1 VLTRDPNACEDDD
14 APYNTPRC
22 MCQLAPDG
30 GAPLCFFGDSCELPV
45 TCSSDTLSCNYRR
58 QVPTNADPA
67 DDKFNICNTDSDT
80 PERTKAFCTQPTSS
94 ASTADRPLVGEP
106 QKSSTTT
113 VIVVALFV
121 LLAVVVA
128 ALFVVRKAG
137 GGSSDNMEPI
147 SFENRMYDS
156 VHNSQGFNEAV
167 YSDTAGG
174 TAGGTGTSGYTDVN
188 ANGAGGGGGEA
199 AYVDVSPLYSGA
211 ESGDTAPNFAQSGS
225 PSAYFDISPAAAA
238 GGGGAGG
245 MTAAAY
251 MDISPP
257 AAAGGGGG
265 AGSIAGYM
273 DVSAGGFADN
283 LSSDEDV

>member
-1 VLTRDPNACEDDD
+1 MLTRDPNACEDDD

-113 VIVVALFV
+113 TVVVVALVV
-121 LLAVVVA
+121 LLAVVAA
-128 ALFVVRKAG
+128 ALFVVHKNG
-137 GGSSDNMEPI
+137 GGSSDNTEPI
-147 SFENRMYDS
+147 SFENPMYDS
-156 VHNSQGFNEAV
+156 VHNSQGFNEVV

-174 TAGGTGTSGYTDVN
+174 AGGGGGTSGYMDVN
-188 ANGAGGGGGEA
+188 ANGGGGGGGEEA
-199 AYVDVSPLYSGA
+199 SYMDANPLYSGT
-211 ESGDTAPNFAQSGS
+211 ESG
-225 PSAYFDISPAAAA
+225 
-238 GGGGAGG
+238 GG
-245 MTAAAY
+245 TT
-251 MDISPP
+251 
-257 AAAGGGGG
+257 
-265 AGSIAGYM
+265 GYM
-273 DVSAGGFADN
+273 DVSPAADPSADNGGGTTGYMDVSHGGAEHQGGGFGAE
-283 LSSDEDV
+283 SDGEEV